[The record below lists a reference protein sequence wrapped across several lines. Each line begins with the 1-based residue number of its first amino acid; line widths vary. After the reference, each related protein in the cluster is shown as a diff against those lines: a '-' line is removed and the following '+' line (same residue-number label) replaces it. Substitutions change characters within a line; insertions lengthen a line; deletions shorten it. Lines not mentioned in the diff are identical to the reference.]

1 LDFHACFA
9 KRAAMS
15 ARTPKTRPKI
25 ALAMMLAAGSGVV
38 LAQEDGGPQGYSM
51 GDASGSYEVSGVE
64 VDVTG
69 KSAVAAREAGWRL
82 AQRKGWTM
90 LSQRLGGGGGTLS
103 DGTLDAMVSGIV
115 VENEQIG
122 PNRYVAK
129 LGVLFNRGRAGSLLG
144 VAGQSLRSSPMLVLP
159 LQYSGGAGQ
168 IFEKRTDWAEAW
180 TRYRTGNSAVDY
192 VRPAGSGPDA
202 LLLNLGQI
210 GRPGRGWWRTILD
223 QYGAL
228 DVLVPAVR
236 LYRQWPGGPVI
247 GAFEARH
254 GPDNRLVTKFSLR
267 VNTSDG
273 LPALLDAGVK
283 RIDEAYQAALR
294 GGGLAT
300 DAGLA
305 YVPPPPP
312 GTVVETPTDAL
323 PVDPATAT
331 PTAATVSINIQF
343 DTPGVAAVSS
353 GEAALRGIPG
363 VRSAMTSSLALGGVS
378 VMRVGFEGD
387 PAALQAAL
395 EARGW
400 IVQGAGTTLRIRRP
414 LPPPAAAPADNSTSG

>member
-1 LDFHACFA
+1 MFA
-9 KRAAMS
+9 KTSTSR
-15 ARTPKTRPKI
+15 RKI
-25 ALAMMLAAGSGVV
+25 ALAMLLATGSGVV
-38 LAQEDGGPQGYSM
+38 LAQDDNGPQGLSM
-51 GDASGSYEVSGVE
+51 SDASGSYEVSGVE

-82 AQRKGWTM
+82 AQRKGWAM
-90 LSQRLGGGGGTLS
+90 LSKQLGGGSSGLS

-144 VAGQSLRSSPMLVLP
+144 VAGQSLRSPAMLVLP
-159 LQYSGGAGQ
+159 LQYSGGTGQ
-168 IFEKRTDWAEAW
+168 IFEQRTDWAEAW
-180 TRYRTGNSAVDY
+180 TRYRTGNSVVDY

-202 LLLNLGQI
+202 LLLNLGQT
-210 GRPGRGWWRTILD
+210 GRPGRHWWRTILD

-267 VNTSDG
+267 VNTGDG
-273 LPALLDAGVK
+273 LRALLDAGVK

-294 GGGLAT
+294 GGMLST
-300 DAGLA
+300 DAGLS

-312 GTVVETPTDAL
+312 GTVVAPSEDDAPIDQAITTPG
-323 PVDPATAT
+323 
-331 PTAATVSINIQF
+331 AAMMTINIQF
-343 DTPGVAAVSS
+343 DTPGVAAVTS
-353 GEAALRGIPG
+353 GEAALRVVPG

-414 LPPPAAAPADNSTSG
+414 LAPPTASPPADNATGG